1 MEDTAPGDRDD
12 VGGATEGQ
20 EGGGPSAGTRH
31 PALEHK
37 LPLARVKR
45 LIKAESDVG
54 QLTAEAG
61 ALITKA
67 TVSCPLPPS
76 CLDFVRWFKKIGA
89 S

>member
-1 MEDTAPGDRDD
+1 MGDSAPDDREGA
-12 VGGATEGQ
+12 GGAMEGQ
-20 EGGGPSAGTRH
+20 EQEGPSGASAKH

-45 LIKAESDVG
+45 LIKAESDVT

-67 TVSCPLPPS
+67 TVSCCPLPSRP
-76 CLDFVRWFKKIGA
+76 A
-89 S
+89 